1 MISSFTTKGREGG
14 ASDGFGLCVAT
25 SEDALGP
32 VVVNT
37 YRSGFRPF
45 PAVMPPEGASLPARL
60 LGTCGGPLTEDSA
73 RRLFQ
78 FLERNR

>member
-1 MISSFTTKGREGG
+1 MTSSATPITDCARG
-14 ASDGFGLCVAT
+14 ASD
-25 SEDALGP
+25 
-32 VVVNT
+32 
-37 YRSGFRPF
+37 RSGFGPVS
-45 PAVMPPEGASLPARL
+45 AVMPPEGASLPARL